1 MMMTCLKVYSNT
13 NPPKEFHI
21 KQGECERLLGGK
33 RVREINLLMKK
44 MDVSPNMLCLLVK
57 GKIL

>member
-21 KQGECERLLGGK
+21 KQGECERVLGGQE
-33 RVREINLLMKK
+33 REINLLMKK
-44 MDVSPNMLCLLVK
+44 NGCLSQYALFASER
-57 GKIL
+57 